1 MKGTLHSNIF
11 LTILIVI
18 RYREIPTFGAGTIR
32 RFASNA
38 SAMKKLGARDFED
51 LLQVEYF
58 NIVCYA
64 C

>member
-1 MKGTLHSNIF
+1 MKGTLQSNLSLIV
-11 LTILIVI
+11 LIVI

-51 LLQVEYF
+51 LLQVGSIK
-58 NIVCYA
+58 IVHYTC
-64 C
+64 